1 MKKILFKKILL
12 DCLTFFL
19 ISLLATSIIIWIFQA
34 VNYLD
39 IMIEDGRSY
48 IIYLKYTLLNFPK
61 IVSKILP
68 FVLFF
73 SFMFVIIRYEQNNEL
88 MILWNFGVHKIEF
101 INFFFK
107 FSILIML
114 IQILFIGLI
123 VPASQEKARSLI
135 RTSEINFFESFIKPK
150 KFIDTIKGI
159 TIYVNSKDN
168 NGNLENI
175 YLEKNTS
182 TDDFQITYAKKG
194 VFKYGNKTNLLIL
207 YDGQT
212 ISNQKNKINN
222 FTFSKSDFNLNQ
234 FDTQTITV
242 IKTQETSSKKLID
255 CVNIISSEKNLDE
268 LKNKIYFRNCNLRNI
283 PNIFKE
289 LYKRFI
295 IPLYIPVLILIS
307 LMLLISSKE
316 SLNYSKLKLIIYFS
330 GFSIIIFSE
339 TTLRLVAN
347 SYFENIKLIIM
358 PFILI
363 ILIYSFFFLKLN
375 FNRKQN

>member
-175 YLEKNTS
+175 YLERNTS

-347 SYFENIKLIIM
+347 SYLENIKLIIM